1 MARLPTKDET
11 DGMTEVN
18 LRLDL
23 RFYCIWISLIIR
35 DGRPRSGYGLHSF
48 PAYRSH

>member
-23 RFYCIWISLIIR
+23 RLFYFSSFQWIL
-35 DGRPRSGYGLHSF
+35 LWL
-48 PAYRSH
+48 